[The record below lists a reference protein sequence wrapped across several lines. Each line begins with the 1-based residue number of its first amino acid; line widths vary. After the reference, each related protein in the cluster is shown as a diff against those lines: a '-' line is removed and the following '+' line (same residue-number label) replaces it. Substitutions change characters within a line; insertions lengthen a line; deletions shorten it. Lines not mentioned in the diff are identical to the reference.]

1 MNPLTVIIPSRN
13 AENLVPCVD
22 AVRRNEPG
30 ARVVVVDDGLD
41 LTDAEYWAEELS
53 LEVVLGE
60 KPFVFARNVNLGIF
74 AASKQSSPVMSD
86 EHGRFRFISEGPYSD
101 VVLLNDDA
109 ILETPGGFT
118 SMQAAAAEVPK
129 IAIVSAV
136 TNIASNPAQTTS
148 YPGWEAVQKHI
159 REGGAYGDRGHMIRT
174 AGNAPGLRF
183 PSVAFVCVF
192 IPARTLETIGLL
204 DERYTAYGWEDV
216 DYCRRIHEAGQLI
229 GIDDR
234 CFVDHSKLT
243 STFRG
248 DPRAPGPIEEGRA
261 IYFDKWGK

>member
-74 AASKQSSPVMSD
+74 AAAEKLDVTTHSSGGPEVIN
-86 EHGRFRFISEGPYSD
+86 GRYSD

-248 DPRAPGPIEEGRA
+248 DPRAPGPIDEGRA
-261 IYFDKWGK
+261 IYFGKWGKA